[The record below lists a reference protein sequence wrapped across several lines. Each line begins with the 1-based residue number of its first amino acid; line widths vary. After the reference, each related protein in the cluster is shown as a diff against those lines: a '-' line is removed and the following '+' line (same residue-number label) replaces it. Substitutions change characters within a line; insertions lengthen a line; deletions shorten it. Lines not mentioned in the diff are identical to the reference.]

1 MSSNSLDQI
10 PAYPSEE
17 LEWLATTTFNRAV
30 DFYSSSQ
37 DADCKRWAEIAI
49 SIANLVRDDGV
60 LRELFQT
67 KYTGLRWED

>member
-1 MSSNSLDQI
+1 MSSNIHDQI

-17 LEWLATTTFNRAV
+17 LEWLATTAFNRAV

-49 SIANLVRDDGV
+49 GIANFVGDEGA

-67 KYTGLRWED
+67 KYMGLRWEQ